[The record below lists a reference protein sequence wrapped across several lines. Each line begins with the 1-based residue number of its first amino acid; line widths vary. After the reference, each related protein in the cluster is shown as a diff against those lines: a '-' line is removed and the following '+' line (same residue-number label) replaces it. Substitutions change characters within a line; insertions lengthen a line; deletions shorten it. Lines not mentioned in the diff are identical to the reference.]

1 MLKFLLLANKQGH
14 VRLTKY
20 YEYSE
25 ISERTTLEADLIR
38 KVLARSENQCSFLD
52 YRDYKVVYR
61 RYASLY
67 FMIGIDHEENEMAIL
82 EFIHLLVEV
91 MDMYFNK
98 VCELDIMCNL
108 EKAHMILDE
117 MISNGYI
124 VETNKSRIV
133 PVVVALLKTV

>member
-124 VETNKSRIV
+124 VETNK
-133 PVVVALLKTV
+133 